1 MSSHLFDL
9 RERQKL
15 NHGFGDGMSRA
26 FEMAI
31 TPVLFGFFGWLI
43 DRALG
48 TSPWFTIGLAVF
60 AVCGMFAKTWITY
73 EADMKAHE
81 AELPSNRKAKA
92 AS

>member
-1 MSSHLFDL
+1 MVAD
-9 RERQKL
+9 
-15 NHGFGDGMSRA
+15 
-26 FEMAI
+26 
-31 TPVLFGFFGWLI
+31 VLFGFFGWLI

-60 AVCGMFAKTWITY
+60 AVCGIFAKTWITY